1 MKKAARDKPT
11 KKIILKCCF
20 VIFVGIVIYNIFS
33 SCYRVWQM
41 QREYAE
47 IEEKL
52 EKQKIQ
58 NEAYEEQLTDPD
70 ALLSQA
76 AKDRGYVNVGDQ
88 VYIIAN

>member
-1 MKKAARDKPT
+1 
-11 KKIILKCCF
+11 
-20 VIFVGIVIYNIFS
+20 
-33 SCYRVWQM
+33 M

-52 EKQKIQ
+52 EKQNIK
-58 NEAYEEQLTDPD
+58 NEAYDEQLTDPD

-76 AKDRGYVNVGDQ
+76 VKDRGYVNVGDQ